1 MYCWKPK
8 IPHPAHMYSPEWRKM
23 FYFEVS
29 LVIFIEYFFKLPVES
44 VKSTTWFVTGC
55 ARSGSSQEKNE
66 GRKEQINMFQV
77 LQCYSYLGQDNQV
90 QITVRKQ
97 RQWILKEI

>member
-1 MYCWKPK
+1 
-8 IPHPAHMYSPEWRKM
+8 M

-29 LVIFIEYFFKLPVES
+29 LVIFREYFFKLPVES
-44 VKSTTWFVTGC
+44 VKSTTRFVTGC